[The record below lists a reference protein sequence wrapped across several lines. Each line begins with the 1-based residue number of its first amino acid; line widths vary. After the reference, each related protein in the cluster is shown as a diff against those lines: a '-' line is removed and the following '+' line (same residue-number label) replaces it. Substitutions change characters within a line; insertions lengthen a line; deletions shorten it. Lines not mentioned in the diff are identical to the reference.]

1 MGPKERK
8 FLEVGTTFQVFD
20 EHLEVFRHK
29 YQMMVLSSMVSSLE
43 QHVSR
48 NSCEDVVE
56 NRQLNIDILCSMMEQ
71 EITHSCQDYLNDGED
86 CIASQKLNDH
96 ENSSSQKLTAE
107 DRAQIVDWCYGVV
120 DVLQLARSNVA
131 IAMSIADRF
140 MSNPNQLLAH
150 RFTPYLFSPQ
160 EIMYDRTMF
169 QLLVVSVLY
178 IAIKIN
184 EQVIFSVEQCAEAT
198 HGMYTVE
205 DFEGME
211 RAILECLAWKVSA
224 PTALE
229 VGYVVLELVTP
240 QVQDV
245 SDLSI
250 ELMGS
255 IVEDLAFQTE
265 SAVWDYQLAIQRTS
279 TIAIKALLNAIKYND
294 ELSTTAQQHYLNAL
308 LNVFEQCKTATG
320 KPRA

>member
-1 MGPKERK
+1 
-8 FLEVGTTFQVFD
+8 
-20 EHLEVFRHK
+20 
-29 YQMMVLSSMVSSLE
+29 MMVLSSMVSSLE
-43 QHVSR
+43 QHVPSY
-48 NSCEDVVE
+48 SCEDVVE
-56 NRQLNIDILCSMMEQ
+56 NRQLNIDILYSMMVQ
-71 EITHSCQDYLNDGED
+71 EITRSCCDYLNNGED
-86 CIASQKLNDH
+86 CIAGQELNDH

-120 DVLQLARSNVA
+120 DLLQLARLNVA
-131 IAMSIADRF
+131 MAMNIADRF

-150 RFTPYLFSPQ
+150 QFTPYLFSPQ
-160 EIMYDRTMF
+160 EIMYNRTMF
-169 QLLVVSVLY
+169 QLLAVSALY
-178 IAIKIN
+178 TAIKIN

-205 DFEGME
+205 DIEGME
-211 RAILECLAWKVSA
+211 RAILECLAWKVST

-229 VGYVVLELVTP
+229 VGYVLLELVTP

-255 IVEDLAFQTE
+255 IVEDLSFETE

-279 TIAIKALLNAIKYND
+279 TIAIIALLNAIKYND
-294 ELSTTAQQHYLNAL
+294 KMSTTVRQHYLNAL
-308 LNVFEQCKTATG
+308 LNVLEQCKTATG
-320 KPRA
+320 KPRV

>member
-1 MGPKERK
+1 MMVSPSMISSLGQDAPAPFQSYKD
-8 FLEVGTTFQVFD
+8 EVG
-20 EHLEVFRHK
+20 E
-29 YQMMVLSSMVSSLE
+29 
-43 QHVSR
+43 
-48 NSCEDVVE
+48 
-56 NRQLNIDILCSMMEQ
+56 RQLTIDVLCTMMEQ
-71 EITHSCQDYLNDGED
+71 EITHSCCDYLNDGED
-86 CIASQKLNDH
+86 CMSDQKLNDQ

-107 DRAQIVDWCYGVV
+107 DRAQIVDWCYGVI
-120 DVLQLARSNVA
+120 DVLQLARLNVA
-131 IAMSIADRF
+131 MAMSIADRF
-140 MSNPNQLLAH
+140 MSNPNQLLA
-150 RFTPYLFSPQ
+150 RQFTPYLFSPQ

-169 QLLVVSVLY
+169 QLLAVSALY

-184 EQVIFSVEQCAEAT
+184 EQVIFSSKQCAEAT
-198 HGMYTVE
+198 HGVYTVE
-205 DFEGME
+205 DIEGME
-211 RAILECLAWKVSA
+211 RTILECLAWKVSA

-279 TIAIKALLNAIKYND
+279 TLAIMALLNAIKYND
-294 ELSTTAQQHYLNAL
+294 KMSRTVRQHYLNAL
-308 LNVFEQCKTATG
+308 LNVLDECKT
-320 KPRA
+320 RNS

>member
-1 MGPKERK
+1 MI
-8 FLEVGTTFQVFD
+8 
-20 EHLEVFRHK
+20 
-29 YQMMVLSSMVSSLE
+29 SSLG
-43 QHVSR
+43 QDAPAPFQSYK
-48 NSCEDVVE
+48 DVVGE
-56 NRQLNIDILCSMMEQ
+56 RQLKINVLCTLMEQ
-71 EITHSCQDYLNDGED
+71 EINHFCHEYLNNGED
-86 CIASQKLNDH
+86 CFIKQKLNDH

-107 DRAQIVDWCYGVV
+107 DRAQIVDWCYSLV
-120 DVLQLARSNVA
+120 DILQLARLNVA
-131 IAMSIADRF
+131 MAMSIADRF
-140 MSNPNQLLAH
+140 MSNPNQLLT
-150 RFTPYLFSPQ
+150 RQFTPYLFSPQ

-169 QLLVVSVLY
+169 QLLVVSALY

-184 EQVIFSVEQCAEAT
+184 EQVIFSSEQCAKAT
-198 HGMYTVE
+198 HGVYTVE
-205 DFEGME
+205 DIEGME

-265 SAVWDYQLAIQRTS
+265 SAVWDYQLAIQPTS
-279 TIAIKALLNAIKYND
+279 TIAIMALLNAIKYND
-294 ELSTTAQQHYLNAL
+294 KMSRTVRQHCLNAL
-308 LNVFEQCKTATG
+308 LNVLDECKT
-320 KPRA
+320 RNS